1 MGAIVTSERCV
12 TCDVHEPIMHSHHT
26 IPQCRGGVNSQ
37 QVILCPTCHNLI
49 HAQALHLVSC
59 IRKNTVPEKRFWRSA
74 ELEEKAASLVQIIV
88 RAFLEPLPTDVQVD
102 IPLTLTVDAKLKAD
116 LQLLQL
122 DLGMSSME
130 KTIRY
135 CVTSM
140 LERKGIKNDNQ
151 APMWFLPRSES

>member
-1 MGAIVTSERCV
+1 MGAIVTHEPCLV
-12 TCDVHEPIMHSHHT
+12 CEVHEPIMHSHHT
-26 IPQCRGGVNSQ
+26 TPQCRGGVNSP

-59 IRKNTVPEKRFWRSA
+59 IRKNTTPVKRFWRSA
-74 ELEEKAASLVQIIV
+74 GLEDRAAGLVQTIV

-102 IPLTLTVDAKLKAD
+102 IPLTLTVDAQLQAA
-116 LQLLQL
+116 LQLLHL
-122 DLGMSSME
+122 HLGLSSME

-140 LERKGIKNDNQ
+140 LERKGIKNDKQ
-151 APMWFLPRSES
+151 APMWFLPGS

>member
-1 MGAIVTSERCV
+1 MGAIVTHEPCLV
-12 TCDVHEPIMHSHHT
+12 CEVHEPIMHSHHT
-26 IPQCRGGVNSQ
+26 TPQCRGGGNSP

-59 IRKNTVPEKRFWRSA
+59 IRKNTTPVKRFWRSA
-74 ELEEKAASLVQIIV
+74 GLEDRAAGLVQTIV

-102 IPLTLTVDAKLKAD
+102 IPLTLTVDAQLKAD

-122 DLGMSSME
+122 DLGLSSME

-140 LERKGIKNDNQ
+140 LERKGIKNDKQ
-151 APMWFLPRSES
+151 APMWFLPGS